1 MYEFTSSP
9 LFGISLCIFTFAI
22 GLWINK
28 KLKSPLANPLLIAIA
43 FIIIILNVFKIPLE
57 DFNQGGDIISM
68 FLAPAT
74 VALALSIYRQFEIL
88 KRNFLPIFLGCLSGA
103 VASMVSSFLLCKAF
117 GLDEQIIASVLPKSV
132 TTPIA
137 MEISSQL
144 GGIVPVTI
152 VAVIISGITGAVFA
166 PFLIKLFKVNDPVIA
181 GVSIGACSHALG
193 TSKAVELGEI
203 QGAMSGIAL
212 SISGIITVILSLFL

>member
-1 MYEFTSSP
+1 M
-9 LFGISLCIFTFAI
+9 
-22 GLWINK
+22 
-28 KLKSPLANPLLIAIA
+28 ANPLLIAIA

-193 TSKAVELGEI
+193 ASKAVELGEI